1 MVHAEPLATV
11 RWYKVISSVFK
22 QINIEH
28 HHKHPCSVHDHPN
41 HQETMVL
48 DGSDRRRMEEFGK
61 KHLLL
66 LGSMDRHGQSH
77 DDDDD
82 DDDDDEDEGDDDDD
96 DLDGREN
103 SFGD

>member
-22 QINIEH
+22 QINIDQH
-28 HHKHPCSVHDHPN
+28 LKHPCSDHDHHD

-77 DDDDD
+77 GHDH
-82 DDDDDEDEGDDDDD
+82 G
-96 DLDGREN
+96 GVCVCVCVCVCV
-103 SFGD
+103 